1 MSEIIA
7 IANHKGGVGKTT
19 TTANLGAALALLG
32 KRVLL
37 VDMDAQANLSSSLMN
52 EADIEQTIY
61 DSMKDGA
68 PLPIHRISPNLSLI
82 PAAIELSRIDL
93 DLADRENPHLTIK
106 KLLTPF
112 GRKYDYILLDCPP
125 SIGFIT
131 VNALTAANGVLITM
145 SAEALPLR
153 GLERLNGIIEE
164 IAHTVNP
171 TLHLSGIVITKY
183 NRRKLNNIVID
194 AIREQYGEKVLNTKI
209 RENISLAEAP
219 LTHSSI
225 FDYDPESN
233 GANDYMELAKEVNN
247 ITSKQ

>member
-1 MSEIIA
+1 MAITLA

-52 EADIEQTIY
+52 EADIERTIY

-93 DLADRENPHLTIK
+93 DLADRENPHLAIK
-106 KLLTPF
+106 KLLAPF

-125 SIGFIT
+125 SIGFVT
-131 VNALTAANGVLITM
+131 ANALTAANGVIITM

-153 GLERLNGIIEE
+153 GLEHLNNSIDDIVQT
-164 IAHTVNP
+164 ANP
-171 TLHLSGIVITKY
+171 SLHLFGIVVTKY
-183 NRRKLNNIVID
+183 NRRKLNNIVVE
-194 AIREQYGEKVLNTKI
+194 AIRGQYGDKVLNTKI